1 MMHNKDPISGGNI
14 AFYAPLKS
22 PDHPVPSGD
31 RKIARLFVQ
40 ALQQSGFTVQL
51 VSRLRSFDRRGE
63 PLRQQRLMAIA
74 SREAARILRR
84 WQKQQYRPSAWF
96 SYHLYYKAPDLIG
109 PLICRQLNI
118 PYIVA
123 EASWAGKR
131 ATGPWSLFH
140 QQVDIA
146 LKQACKVI
154 CINPVD
160 KIALDS
166 YFLALQRPKSQVKLL
181 KAFIAPSEH
190 SHNIEPAVQRQQ
202 LAGQFAL
209 NPAQP
214 WLIVI
219 AMMRR
224 GDKHQSYRL
233 LAEVTAK
240 LQQQSQILI
249 VGDGEMAAA
258 VKALFAGQ
266 KNVFF
271 AGSLDNKQILILLPQ
286 FELLIWPAINEAL
299 GMIFLEAQQAGVTV
313 IAGRQGG
320 VDSLIADGHSGRLVT
335 ATDTDAMARTV
346 DSLLADPTLLKK
358 MQSAAAAYVQ
368 EQHSLA
374 TAASQLQQIIGAL
387 RPSPATSEEIK

>member
-1 MMHNKDPISGGNI
+1 MHNKDPISGGNI
-14 AFYAPLKS
+14 AFYAPLKAL
-22 PDHPVPSGD
+22 DHPVPSGD

-51 VSRLRSFDRRGE
+51 VSRLRSFDKRGE

-84 WQKQQYRPSAWF
+84 WKKQQYRPCAWF

-123 EASWAGKR
+123 EASWANKR
-131 ATGPWSLFH
+131 ATGPWALFH

-146 LKQACKVI
+146 LQQACRVI

-160 KIALDS
+160 IIALDS
-166 YFLALQRPKSQVKLL
+166 YYLALQRPSQIKLL
-181 KAFIAPSEH
+181 KAFIAPNVQ
-190 SHNIEPAVQRQQ
+190 SHVGEPATTRQQ
-202 LAGQFAL
+202 LVSQFGL
-209 NPAQP
+209 SPTQP

-219 AMMRR
+219 AMMRS
-224 GDKHQSYRL
+224 GDKHHSYQL
-233 LAEVTAK
+233 LAQACAK
-240 LQQQSQILI
+240 LQQQCQILI

-258 VKALFAGQ
+258 VKSLFAHQNNVLFAGT
-266 KNVFF
+266 
-271 AGSLDNKQILILLPQ
+271 LDNQQIQMLLPH

-299 GMIFLEAQQAGVTV
+299 GMIFLEAQQAGVAV
-313 IAGRQGG
+313 VAGRQGG
-320 VDSLIADGHSGRLVT
+320 VDSLIADGQTGRLIT
-335 ATDTDAMARTV
+335 ATDTDAMANAV
-346 DSLLADPTLLKK
+346 DSLLANPPLLKN
-358 MQSAAAAYVQ
+358 MQRAAAAYVL

-374 TAASQLQQIIGAL
+374 TAARQLQKIIGEAAANPQTL
-387 RPSPATSEEIK
+387 EDNR